1 MIATADRVRRP
12 AEGQAREDRVSLG
25 FRVRALW
32 QRAALDR
39 QLAAGTDP
47 AISVALERRATRITS
62 ARFRAG
68 LAVGLERVLEA
79 AEEPPSTLSS
89 SAPLRRCEVLASRCA
104 LSSLAHELRSER
116 SVRAHGVALTQRLL
130 TDVRGPLYAATCA
143 DEIERAAQEARDA
156 L

>member
-1 MIATADRVRRP
+1 MIATAGRVHRP
-12 AEGQAREDRVSLG
+12 AEVQTRKDRVSLG
-25 FRVRALW
+25 FRVRAWW

-39 QLAAGTDP
+39 ELAAGADP
-47 AISVALERRATRITS
+47 TISVGLERRATRITS

-68 LAVGLERVLEA
+68 VVLEA

-89 SAPLRRCEVLASRCA
+89 SAPLRRAEVLASRWA
-104 LSSLAHELRSER
+104 LSSLARELRSER
-116 SVRAHGVALTQRLL
+116 SVRAQGVALTQRLL

-143 DEIERAAQEARDA
+143 DDVERAAREARDA